1 VEVTMIRATSVRF
14 FLTVLP
20 SPVWMRAGLALGAI
34 VGVWTLVLNPREVDS
49 ALGNLLI
56 LQMLATSS
64 GFAPAASRGHIDP
77 LLISGRSR
85 VSIAFGHALATAL
98 PGLVA
103 FAIVL
108 ATAAWFGGVSA
119 ERAFAPQRLA
129 AILIV
134 SGCGWAIGL
143 PFPRLVGGALW
154 LAFFMSI
161 VLSGAALILG
171 IRLLEA
177 ETSYPGTVLLMAG
190 AAVACPLLLLGD
202 QPGAANPWSI
212 GLALALASA
221 IVAAGVRYVVRRD
234 YVLKE
239 PA

>member
-1 VEVTMIRATSVRF
+1 MIHASAVRY

-20 SPVWMRAGLALGAI
+20 PPVWIQAGFAI
-34 VGVWTLVLNPREVDS
+34 AAVIGVWTLILNPREVDS
-49 ALGNLLI
+49 ALGNILI
-56 LQMLATSS
+56 VQMLATSS
-64 GFAPAASRGHIDP
+64 GFAAAASRGHIDP
-77 LLISGRSR
+77 LLVAGRSR
-85 VSIAFGHALATAL
+85 VSIALGHAVASAL

-119 ERAFAPQRLA
+119 ERAFSPQRLT

-154 LAFFMSI
+154 MGFFMGI
-161 VLSGAALILG
+161 VLSGAGLVLG

-177 ETSYPGTVLLMAG
+177 GTSHPGTVLLMAG

-202 QPGAANPWSI
+202 QPGAANLWSI
-212 GLALALASA
+212 GLALALATA
-221 IVAAGVRYVVRRD
+221 VVAVGVRYVVRRD

-239 PA
+239 PV

>member
-1 VEVTMIRATSVRF
+1 MIRATSVRF
-14 FLTVLP
+14 FLTGLP
-20 SPVWMRAGLALGAI
+20 PPMGIRLGFAI
-34 VGVWTLVLNPREVDS
+34 AAAIGVWTLILSPREVDS

-56 LQMLATSS
+56 VQMLATSS
-64 GFAPAASRGHIDP
+64 GFAAAASRGHLDP
-77 LLISGRSR
+77 LLVSGRSR
-85 VSIAFGHALATAL
+85 VSIALGHAVATAL

-119 ERAFAPQRLA
+119 ERAFAPQRLT

-154 LAFFMSI
+154 LASFMGI
-161 VLSGAALILG
+161 MLSGVGILAG
-171 IRLLEA
+171 VWLLEQGPA
-177 ETSYPGTVLLMAG
+177 HVGMVLLMG
-190 AAVACPLLLLGD
+190 VAAVACPFLLLGD
-202 QPGAANPWSI
+202 QPGPANPWSL
-212 GLALALASA
+212 GLAVALAA
-221 IVAAGVRYVVRRD
+221 LVMIGGVRYVVGRD